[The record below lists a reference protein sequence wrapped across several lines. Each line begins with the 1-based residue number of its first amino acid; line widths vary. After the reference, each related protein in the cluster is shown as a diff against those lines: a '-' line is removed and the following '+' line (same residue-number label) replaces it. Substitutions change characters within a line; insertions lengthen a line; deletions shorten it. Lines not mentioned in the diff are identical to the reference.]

1 MLSVLFKSH
10 HHSNTSYSSFFVL
23 KSLHNIAQLE
33 LSAAAICASYR
44 QRDGR
49 GSVTHND
56 NSLPTLRFT
65 LNNTQHRIYLTYK
78 TTDYQIEF
86 IDICVMG

>member
-23 KSLHNIAQLE
+23 KSLHNIGQLE

-56 NSLPTLRFT
+56 NSLSTLRST
-65 LNNTQHRIYLTYK
+65 RNNTQHRILACK

>member
-65 LNNTQHRIYLTYK
+65 LNNTQHRILAYE